1 MRFKAK
7 RRAATITSESSDNDN
22 ENIKKKKSINITKKL
37 RLDSSLSSADIQ
49 YIESKHSNGEKS
61 KLLVGKNISVN
72 CSEWLDLIHIDS
84 FQSLLASQFVDINGL
99 CDPTIYSYGQYCD
112 GIGRAVSIFINNPT
126 KNHWA
131 TITHHMDHDTYVWQ
145 IYDSLNTSID
155 YFKPFFKSIIPNET
169 TVEVRIMNVQKQ
181 SGTNDCGLFAL
192 AFATSICNSLS
203 PVTTNYFQE
212 QMREHF
218 NDCLESKSA
227 RLFPSK

>member
-7 RRAATITSESSDNDN
+7 RRAATITSESSDNVN
-22 ENIKKKKSINITKKL
+22 ENIKKKKSINIKKKT
-37 RLDSSLSSADIQ
+37 SLSSADIQ
-49 YIESKHSNGEKS
+49 YIESKQSNGEKS

-72 CSEWLDLIHIDS
+72 CSEWLDFIHIDS

-112 GIGRAVSIFINNPT
+112 GIGRAVSIFINNPS

-145 IYDSLNTSID
+145 IYDSLNTSIG

-169 TVEVRIMNVQKQ
+169 SVEVRIMNVQKQ